1 MRKLSKHRPL
11 PINVDLDALH
21 LQSEGDLEDHG
32 LASLDV
38 PVEALTAATLRDPV
52 ALESRLLEAD
62 RYLGRLTRGAATLRE
77 DLVLLVPYL
86 VFLAEFSAD
95 QGSASRTA
103 SPKGATQVA
112 TPWGSATRLHAGGVG
127 RPTNE
132 ALYLAAFSADYL
144 LWNAG
149 VDDPERAARV
159 IRALFGLGFVGHIEH
174 YDTARHATAVGA
186 LVRERDAYLRMGR
199 EILIATGSLP
209 LLPLEYRIPPDVARL
224 LIVVQRVRR
233 MARQTLV
240 DVVLMSFGSR
250 AMAAELLPLAVAVGP
265 ESQATWDALVRDSLA
280 RGLRPGGVQ
289 RIDCVSRELSVST
302 EALRELAPS
311 AQVSLQRQPAEEMD
325 GAAVLLAERSA
336 ALITQRR
343 TRRGA
348 DLEKERRIAAT
359 EMLRI
364 MRPSLP
370 AVTVRHDSD

>member
-127 RPTNE
+127 RPANE

-199 EILIATGSLP
+199 EIRKRDGVTAAAP
-209 LLPLEYRIPPDVARL
+209 LGVSDSAGCRSAPHR
-224 LIVVQRVRR
+224 
-233 MARQTLV
+233 
-240 DVVLMSFGSR
+240 
-250 AMAAELLPLAVAVGP
+250 GP
-265 ESQATWDALVRDSLA
+265 EGAENGATDPRR
-280 RGLRPGGVQ
+280 RGSHVF
-289 RIDCVSRELSVST
+289 RIASDGR
-302 EALRELAPS
+302 
-311 AQVSLQRQPAEEMD
+311 
-325 GAAVLLAERSA
+325 GAASTRG
-336 ALITQRR
+336 RGR
-343 TRRGA
+343 TRKPGDVGRAGPR
-348 DLEKERRIAAT
+348 LSGP
-359 EMLRI
+359 
-364 MRPSLP
+364 RPSPGWRP
-370 AVTVRHDSD
+370 AHRLRVERALGLH